1 MENQEAFM
9 LETQHVSKHYGK
21 LEVLKDI
28 NLQVKKGEVIC
39 LIGPSGA
46 GKSTYLRS
54 LNQLETITGGKIF
67 IKGHL
72 LLHREHDHTVE
83 RIDKKTQQQLLL
95 EMGMC
100 FQRFNLFPH
109 KTVLDNVM
117 MSPIIVKHEDKEQV
131 RQEAL
136 TLLDRVG
143 LKSKADEYPNRLSGG
158 QQQRVA
164 LARILSSEPEAI
176 LLDEP
181 FSALDSYLKWNLEL
195 ELADLLALFGGPV
208 LWVSHDLDECYR
220 NCGSVCVMENGKTGA
235 VTGMDEMIRHPESV
249 SAARLAGCKN
259 FLAAVEKNGAVYL
272 PEWGMALPVDAK
284 GKTFTTL
291 GIPDHAVAL
300 SDGGALRCTLCR
312 VISGVEQD
320 ILLLRPEHCG
330 EGTPAL
336 RVAAARGNSLRAG
349 ETVCVALDAE
359 KLLLL

>member
-164 LARILSSEPEAI
+164 IARALAMKPEI
-176 LLDEP
+176 MLFDEP
-181 FSALDSYLKWNLEL
+181 TSALDPEMVGEVLDVMK
-195 ELADLLALFGGPV
+195 ELAESKMTMIV
-208 LWVSHDLDECYR
+208 
-220 NCGSVCVMENGKTGA
+220 
-235 VTGMDEMIRHPESV
+235 VTHEMGF
-249 SAARLAGCKN
+249 AREVGTRV
-259 FLAAVEKNGAVYL
+259 FF
-272 PEWGMALPVDAK
+272 M
-284 GKTFTTL
+284 
-291 GIPDHAVAL
+291 
-300 SDGGALRCTLCR
+300 DGGIIAEENT
-312 VISGVEQD
+312 
-320 ILLLRPEHCG
+320 PEELFSNPKNPRTQQFLHSV
-330 EGTPAL
+330 L
-336 RVAAARGNSLRAG
+336 
-349 ETVCVALDAE
+349 
-359 KLLLL
+359 

>member
-164 LARILSSEPEAI
+164 IARALAMKPEI
-176 LLDEP
+176 MLFDEP
-181 FSALDSYLKWNLEL
+181 TSALDPELTGEVLKVIRSLSEQHMTMIIVTH
-195 ELADLLALFGGPV
+195 EMAFARDVADRVIFMDGGVIVEQGPA
-208 LWVSHDLDECYR
+208 HD
-220 NCGSVCVMENGKTGA
+220 VIENPQAERT
-235 VTGMDEMIRHPESV
+235 RQ
-249 SAARLAGCKN
+249 
-259 FLAAVEKNGAVYL
+259 FLARYREN
-272 PEWGMALPVDAK
+272 
-284 GKTFTTL
+284 
-291 GIPDHAVAL
+291 
-300 SDGGALRCTLCR
+300 
-312 VISGVEQD
+312 Q
-320 ILLLRPEHCG
+320 
-330 EGTPAL
+330 
-336 RVAAARGNSLRAG
+336 
-349 ETVCVALDAE
+349 
-359 KLLLL
+359 

>member
-164 LARILSSEPEAI
+164 IARALAMKP
-176 LLDEP
+176 
-181 FSALDSYLKWNLEL
+181 
-195 ELADLLALFGGPV
+195 
-208 LWVSHDLDECYR
+208 
-220 NCGSVCVMENGKTGA
+220 
-235 VTGMDEMIRHPESV
+235 
-249 SAARLAGCKN
+249 
-259 FLAAVEKNGAVYL
+259 
-272 PEWGMALPVDAK
+272 
-284 GKTFTTL
+284 
-291 GIPDHAVAL
+291 
-300 SDGGALRCTLCR
+300 
-312 VISGVEQD
+312 
-320 ILLLRPEHCG
+320 
-330 EGTPAL
+330 
-336 RVAAARGNSLRAG
+336 
-349 ETVCVALDAE
+349 
-359 KLLLL
+359 

>member
-1 MENQEAFM
+1 MIELKHLSKTF
-9 LETQHVSKHYGK
+9 ETAGGRVDA
-21 LEVLKDI
+21 LKDVSLTI
-28 NLQVKKGEVIC
+28 PDGDVYGI
-39 LIGPSGA
+39 IGMSGA
-46 GKSTYLRS
+46 GKSTLVRCINMLERPTEGEVIVNGQRLDTMTPAQLRAARR
-54 LNQLETITGGKIF
+54 EITMI
-67 IKGHL
+67 
-72 LLHREHDHTVE
+72 
-83 RIDKKTQQQLLL
+83 
-95 EMGMC
+95 
-100 FQRFNLFPH
+100 FQRFNLLMQRNC
-109 KTVLDNVM
+109 LDNVCFPM
-117 MSPIIVKHEDKEQV
+117 ELSGLRGEKKWREQ
-131 RQEAL
+131 RAL
-136 TLLDRVG
+136 ELLDIVG
-143 LKSKADEYPNRLSGG
+143 LKDKAKAYPAQLSGG

-220 NCGSVCVMENGKTGA
+220 NCGSVCVMEDGKTGA

-259 FLAAVEKNGAVYL
+259 FLTAVEKNGAVYL

-300 SDGGALRCTLCR
+300 SVSGALRCTLCR

-330 EGTPAL
+330 EDAPAL
-336 RVAAARGNSLRAG
+336 RVAAARKNSLRVG

-359 KLLLL
+359 QLLLLL

>member
-164 LARILSSEPEAI
+164 IARALAMKPEI
-176 LLDEP
+176 MLFDEP
-181 FSALDSYLKWNLEL
+181 TSALDPEL
-195 ELADLLALFGGPV
+195 TGEV
-208 LWVSHDLDECYR
+208 LWVIKSLAD
-220 NCGSVCVMENGKTGA
+220 GSTTMIIVTHEMAFAREVASKVVFMENGT
-235 VTGMDEMIRHPESV
+235 I
-249 SAARLAGCKN
+249 L
-259 FLAAVEKNGAVYL
+259 
-272 PEWGMALPVDAK
+272 
-284 GKTFTTL
+284 
-291 GIPDHAVAL
+291 
-300 SDGGALRCTLCR
+300 
-312 VISGVEQD
+312 EQ
-320 ILLLRPEHCG
+320 
-330 EGTPAL
+330 GTPEEIFENPKNH
-336 RVAAARGNSLRAG
+336 RVAEFISI
-349 ETVCVALDAE
+349 
-359 KLLLL
+359 

>member
-109 KTVLDNVM
+109 MTVLQNIIL
-117 MSPIIVKHEDKEQV
+117 SPMKTRGESKD
-131 RQEAL
+131 EA
-136 TLLDRVG
+136 TKTAIQLLEKVG
-143 LKSKADEYPNRLSGG
+143 LADKKDAYPETLSGG

-164 LARILSSEPEAI
+164 IARAVVTNPKLILA
-176 LLDEP
+176 DEP
-181 FSALDSYLKWNLEL
+181 TGNLDS
-195 ELADLLALFGGPV
+195 
-208 LWVSHDLDECYR
+208 
-220 NCGSVCVMENGKTGA
+220 
-235 VTGMDEMIRHPESV
+235 
-249 SAARLAGCKN
+249 
-259 FLAAVEKNGAVYL
+259 KNGAEV
-272 PEWGMALPVDAK
+272 MN
-284 GKTFTTL
+284 
-291 GIPDHAVAL
+291 
-300 SDGGALRCTLCR
+300 
-312 VISGVEQD
+312 
-320 ILLLRPEHCG
+320 LLTELNK
-330 EGTPAL
+330 EGTTIIMVTHSQHDASFAHRTIHL
-336 RVAAARGNSLRAG
+336 FDGSVVASVAAQDL
-349 ETVCVALDAE
+349 
-359 KLLLL
+359 

>member
-46 GKSTYLRS
+46 GKCTYLRS

-83 RIDKKTQQQLLL
+83 RIDKKAQQQLLL

-164 LARILSSEPEAI
+164 IARALAMKPEI
-176 LLDEP
+176 MLFDEP
-181 FSALDSYLKWNLEL
+181 TSALDPEL
-195 ELADLLALFGGPV
+195 VGEVLNVMKDLASEGMTMLCVTHEMGFAKEVCNRVLF
-208 LWVSHDLDECYR
+208 
-220 NCGSVCVMENGKTGA
+220 
-235 VTGMDEMIRHPESV
+235 
-249 SAARLAGCKN
+249 
-259 FLAAVEKNGAVYL
+259 
-272 PEWGMALPVDAK
+272 MA
-284 GKTFTTL
+284 
-291 GIPDHAVAL
+291 
-300 SDGGALRCTLCR
+300 DGY
-312 VISGVEQD
+312 IIE
-320 ILLLRPEHCG
+320 
-330 EGTPAL
+330 EGTPTQVFEDPQNQRTKAFL
-336 RVAAARGNSLRAG
+336 RSVLNA
-349 ETVCVALDAE
+349 
-359 KLLLL
+359 

>member
-164 LARILSSEPEAI
+164 IARALANNPTILLADEPTGALDRATGRQVMSLFHDLNDEGRTIIMITHDIEIARHARRIVRILDGEISE
-176 LLDEP
+176 
-181 FSALDSYLKWNLEL
+181 
-195 ELADLLALFGGPV
+195 GV
-208 LWVSHDLDECYR
+208 
-220 NCGSVCVMENGKTGA
+220 
-235 VTGMDEMIRHPESV
+235 
-249 SAARLAGCKN
+249 
-259 FLAAVEKNGAVYL
+259 VE
-272 PEWGMALPVDAK
+272 DA
-284 GKTFTTL
+284 
-291 GIPDHAVAL
+291 
-300 SDGGALRCTLCR
+300 
-312 VISGVEQD
+312 
-320 ILLLRPEHCG
+320 
-330 EGTPAL
+330 
-336 RVAAARGNSLRAG
+336 
-349 ETVCVALDAE
+349 
-359 KLLLL
+359 

>member
-164 LARILSSEPEAI
+164 IARALAMKPEI
-176 LLDEP
+176 MLFDEP
-181 FSALDSYLKWNLEL
+181 TSALDPEMVGEVLDLIREV
-195 ELADLLALFGGPV
+195 ADEGMTMVIVTHEMGFAREVADRILF
-208 LWVSHDLDECYR
+208 
-220 NCGSVCVMENGKTGA
+220 M
-235 VTGMDEMIRHPESV
+235 
-249 SAARLAGCKN
+249 
-259 FLAAVEKNGAVYL
+259 
-272 PEWGMALPVDAK
+272 
-284 GKTFTTL
+284 
-291 GIPDHAVAL
+291 
-300 SDGGALRCTLCR
+300 DGG
-312 VISGVEQD
+312 VIAE
-320 ILLLRPEHCG
+320 
-330 EGTPAL
+330 EGTPEEVFDHPKNERTRQFL
-336 RVAAARGNSLRAG
+336 N
-349 ETVCVALDAE
+349 CVL
-359 KLLLL
+359 

>member
-1 MENQEAFM
+1 MGATITIENA
-9 LETQHVSKHYGK
+9 VKRYGNDTIINGLC
-21 LEVLKDI
+21 LEVKP
-28 NLQVKKGEVIC
+28 GEFFT
-39 LIGPSGA
+39 LLGPSGC
-46 GKSTYLRS
+46 GKTTLLRMIIGFNS
-54 LNQLETITGGKIF
+54 IEGGTFKINDRV
-67 IKGHL
+67 INDIPTNK
-72 LLHREHDHTVE
+72 RN
-83 RIDKKTQQQLLL
+83 I
-95 EMGMC
+95 GMV
-100 FQRFNLFPH
+100 FQNYAVFPH
-109 KTVLDNVM
+109 MNVFDNVAFGLRNRKLPKDEIERKVN
-117 MSPIIVKHEDKEQV
+117 SILKVVKIDHLK
-131 RQEAL
+131 
-136 TLLDRVG
+136 DRMP
-143 LKSKADEYPNRLSGG
+143 ANLSGG

-195 ELADLLALFGGPV
+195 ELADLLAGFGGPV
-208 LWVSHDLDECYR
+208 LWVSHDLGECYR
-220 NCGSVCVMENGKTGA
+220 NCRSVCVMEDGKTGA

-330 EGTPAL
+330 EGAPAL
-336 RVAAARGNSLRAG
+336 RVSAARGNSLRAG

>member
-83 RIDKKTQQQLLL
+83 RIDKKAQQQLLL

-164 LARILSSEPEAI
+164 IARALATNPT
-176 LLDEP
+176 LLLADEP
-181 FSALDSYLKWNLEL
+181 TGNLDPKTSESVFLELLSIVRETGLSALIATHNF
-195 ELADLLALFGGPV
+195 ELAD
-208 LWVSHDLDECYR
+208 
-220 NCGSVCVMENGKTGA
+220 K
-235 VTGMDEMIRHPESV
+235 MDRKV
-249 SAARLAGCKN
+249 KLQDGRLI
-259 FLAAVEKNGAVYL
+259 
-272 PEWGMALPVDAK
+272 D
-284 GKTFTTL
+284 
-291 GIPDHAVAL
+291 
-300 SDGGALRCTLCR
+300 
-312 VISGVEQD
+312 
-320 ILLLRPEHCG
+320 
-330 EGTPAL
+330 
-336 RVAAARGNSLRAG
+336 LRAQVFAPG
-349 ETVCVALDAE
+349 ENFY
-359 KLLLL
+359 

>member
-164 LARILSSEPEAI
+164 IARALAMKPEI
-176 LLDEP
+176 MLFDEP
-181 FSALDSYLKWNLEL
+181 TSALDPEMVGEVLSVMQTLAQEGLTMLVVTHEMSFARAVASEVVFMDQGVICEHGDPKDVLGAPKTERLK
-195 ELADLLALFGGPV
+195 A
-208 LWVSHDLDECYR
+208 
-220 NCGSVCVMENGKTGA
+220 
-235 VTGMDEMIRHPESV
+235 
-249 SAARLAGCKN
+249 
-259 FLAAVEKNGAVYL
+259 FLASML
-272 PEWGMALPVDAK
+272 
-284 GKTFTTL
+284 
-291 GIPDHAVAL
+291 
-300 SDGGALRCTLCR
+300 
-312 VISGVEQD
+312 
-320 ILLLRPEHCG
+320 
-330 EGTPAL
+330 
-336 RVAAARGNSLRAG
+336 
-349 ETVCVALDAE
+349 
-359 KLLLL
+359 

>member
-1 MENQEAFM
+1 M
-9 LETQHVSKHYGK
+9 
-21 LEVLKDI
+21 
-28 NLQVKKGEVIC
+28 
-39 LIGPSGA
+39 
-46 GKSTYLRS
+46 
-54 LNQLETITGGKIF
+54 
-67 IKGHL
+67 
-72 LLHREHDHTVE
+72 
-83 RIDKKTQQQLLL
+83 
-95 EMGMC
+95 
-100 FQRFNLFPH
+100 
-109 KTVLDNVM
+109 
-117 MSPIIVKHEDKEQV
+117 
-131 RQEAL
+131 
-136 TLLDRVG
+136 
-143 LKSKADEYPNRLSGG
+143 
-158 QQQRVA
+158 
-164 LARILSSEPEAI
+164 LSSEPEAM

-220 NCGSVCVMENGKTGA
+220 NCGSVCVMEDGKTGA
-235 VTGMDEMIRHPESV
+235 VTGMDEMLRHPESV

-259 FLAAVEKNGAVYL
+259 FLAAEEKNGAVYL

-330 EGTPAL
+330 EGAPAL
-336 RVAAARGNSLRAG
+336 RVSAARGNSLRAG

>member
-83 RIDKKTQQQLLL
+83 RIDKKAQQQLLL

-164 LARILSSEPEAI
+164 IARALAMKPEI
-176 LLDEP
+176 MLFDEP
-181 FSALDSYLKWNLEL
+181 TSALDPELTGEVLKVIRSLSEQHMTMIIVTHEMAFARDVANRVIFM
-195 ELADLLALFGGPV
+195 DGGVIVEQGPARDV
-208 LWVSHDLDECYR
+208 I
-220 NCGSVCVMENGKTGA
+220 ENPQAERTKQ
-235 VTGMDEMIRHPESV
+235 
-249 SAARLAGCKN
+249 
-259 FLAAVEKNGAVYL
+259 FLARYREN
-272 PEWGMALPVDAK
+272 
-284 GKTFTTL
+284 
-291 GIPDHAVAL
+291 
-300 SDGGALRCTLCR
+300 
-312 VISGVEQD
+312 Q
-320 ILLLRPEHCG
+320 
-330 EGTPAL
+330 
-336 RVAAARGNSLRAG
+336 
-349 ETVCVALDAE
+349 
-359 KLLLL
+359 